1 MKDKLEDYFPKPL
14 TFYKINDDKNI
25 FNFNNIKDWRN
36 IKSFIDQNMASKIY
50 KEILNKW
57 KKESEKILWL
67 EININI
73 MKFENKI
80 VLITGGSRGIGAEA
94 TKLFAKEGATVIIN
108 YCSDEDS
115 AKKLLEEINNKGI
128 IIKADVSKEEAIKS
142 MFKQISEN
150 FSSTAFQKNFV
161 YS

>member
-67 EININI
+67 EININLEMI
-73 MKFENKI
+73 ENSNKKVTFLKIKEKNFNEEVYNYINKNVIKEWYYYFNIFIKEKNIYLAFEKYPENIELLLRSTWCKTLEEWQNKI
-80 VLITGGSRGIGAEA
+80 KKYILI
-94 TKLFAKEGATVIIN
+94 K
-108 YCSDEDS
+108 
-115 AKKLLEEINNKGI
+115 
-128 IIKADVSKEEAIKS
+128 
-142 MFKQISEN
+142 
-150 FSSTAFQKNFV
+150 
-161 YS
+161 